1 MCRRAKAQSKIFRGT
16 GHKKILFLPSE
27 VPFPMNTYRANLII
41 GVGGLET
48 NARYKK
54 ILCVCAGGST
64 VCGVFPISDFF
75 RGFFWSRGLSY
86 VGGLKEGVVELATGL
101 CFYTQLNNLGRNLLV
116 FEKNSRLSLAQ
127 KRKFSKTARNLWACR
142 MEDPFRSKY

>member
-54 ILCVCAGGST
+54 ILCVCVQGAAQSA
-64 VCGVFPISDFF
+64 VCSRSVIFFGDFF
-75 RGFFWSRGLSY
+75 EAEVS
-86 VGGLKEGVVELATGL
+86 ATSA
-101 CFYTQLNNLGRNLLV
+101 V
-116 FEKNSRLSLAQ
+116 
-127 KRKFSKTARNLWACR
+127 
-142 MEDPFRSKY
+142 

>member
-1 MCRRAKAQSKIFRGT
+1 MQKSKGSIEVLSGT

-54 ILCVCAGGST
+54 YCVCVCAGGST

-75 RGFFWSRGLSY
+75 RGFFEAEVS
-86 VGGLKEGVVELATGL
+86 ATSA
-101 CFYTQLNNLGRNLLV
+101 V
-116 FEKNSRLSLAQ
+116 
-127 KRKFSKTARNLWACR
+127 
-142 MEDPFRSKY
+142 

>member
-1 MCRRAKAQSKIFRGT
+1 MCRIAKAQWKFLRGT

-54 ILCVCAGGST
+54 YCVCVQGAAQSA
-64 VCGVFPISDFF
+64 VFPISDFF
-75 RGFFWSRGLSY
+75 RGFFEAEVS
-86 VGGLKEGVVELATGL
+86 ATSA
-101 CFYTQLNNLGRNLLV
+101 V
-116 FEKNSRLSLAQ
+116 
-127 KRKFSKTARNLWACR
+127 
-142 MEDPFRSKY
+142 